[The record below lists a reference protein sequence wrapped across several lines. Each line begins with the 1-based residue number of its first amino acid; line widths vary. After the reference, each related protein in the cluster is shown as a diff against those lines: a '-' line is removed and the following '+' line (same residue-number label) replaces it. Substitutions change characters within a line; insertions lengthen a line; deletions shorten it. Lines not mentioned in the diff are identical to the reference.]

1 MPLKRDW
8 FVFTVGFCVM
18 LAIVVFGT
26 QEVVPVSLT
35 AVAPVS
41 ESVLIL
47 DAGHGGE
54 DGGAST
60 ASGSKESDINLSIV
74 LKMDALLAFCGKPA
88 VLTRRED
95 ISLHDDGCATIREK
109 KVSDLKNRVTL
120 VNGYP
125 NALLISVHQNH
136 FTDSRYSGA
145 QVFYHQGDISRQWG
159 ERTQELL
166 RQMLDPDNG
175 RKAKLVPDSV
185 YLFDHISCPSI
196 LVECGFLSNGEEAAL
211 LLTDHYQRKVAAVLT
226 SACLRQITALEKA
239 AGGD

>member
-1 MPLKRDW
+1 MKRDW
-8 FVFTVGFCVM
+8 IVFTVGFCAM
-18 LAIVVFGT
+18 LALVVFGT

-35 AVAPVS
+35 DAVPVS
-41 ESVLIL
+41 EPVLVL

-88 VLTRRED
+88 VLTRSED

-120 VNGYP
+120 VNRHSD
-125 NALLISVHQNH
+125 ALLISVHQNY
-136 FTDSRYSGA
+136 FTDSRYSGS
-145 QVFYHQGDISRQWG
+145 QVFYNHGDVSRQWG
-159 ERTQELL
+159 EHTQELL
-166 RQMLDPDNG
+166 RRTLDPDNG
-175 RKAKLVPDSV
+175 RRAKLVPDSV

-211 LLTDHYQRKVAAVLT
+211 LLTEHYQRKIAAVLT
-226 SACLRQITALEKA
+226 SACLRQITALERVS
-239 AGGD
+239 GGD